1 VTLRSIG
8 DVKRTVIVVHSISFE
23 VPDQLIPVFPALVD
37 EDLTWDASSA
47 RRDARF
53 VTALIAA

>member
-37 EDLTWDASSA
+37 EDLTCG
-47 RRDARF
+47 RF
-53 VTALIAA
+53 VCET